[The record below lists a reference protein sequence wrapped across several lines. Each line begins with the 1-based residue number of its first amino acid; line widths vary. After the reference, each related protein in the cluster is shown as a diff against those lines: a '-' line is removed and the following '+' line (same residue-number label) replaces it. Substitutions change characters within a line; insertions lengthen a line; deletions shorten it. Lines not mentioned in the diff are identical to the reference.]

1 MEQSPNSTG
10 SPTPVRRKY
19 SAEFK
24 ASVVEQCSQP
34 GYTTAAVAKRHGI
47 HVSLVRRWAQLMRQ
61 AAQSNAAQQQAVE
74 SWTGASPDAPQT
86 ETSTATATSAPTPA
100 QTPVAPVAPTVQCPA
115 PTAATVPAFI
125 ALARGQTTQPAAGQ
139 AAPASPC
146 AFDPQATVTPA
157 WNPTP
162 HAPPAPYSEA
172 IHIQLHSGS
181 AQVHIRWPTSAA
193 AQCEQW
199 IREGLA
205 PLWQP
210 ALTNHHLA
218 DNLPPDKP
226 PPDGDAPPHSSRPAS
241 PAARVAR

>member
-1 MEQSPNSTG
+1 MRPSKRESAMEQTMEQSPNSTG

-47 HVSLVRRWAQLMRQ
+47 HVSLVRRWAQLLRQ

-115 PTAATVPAFI
+115 TAATVPAFI

-157 WNPTP
+157 WTLRRSLDRV
-162 HAPPAPYSEA
+162 AEIAV
-172 IHIQLHSGS
+172 G
-181 AQVHIRWPTSAA
+181 AQAEPETRRSP
-193 AQCEQW
+193 
-199 IREGLA
+199 R
-205 PLWQP
+205 
-210 ALTNHHLA
+210 N
-218 DNLPPDKP
+218 
-226 PPDGDAPPHSSRPAS
+226 RPAS
-241 PAARVAR
+241 

>member
-1 MEQSPNSTG
+1 MEQTMEYRTNNTG
-10 SPTPVRRKY
+10 SPTLLRRKY

-34 GYTTAAVAKRHGI
+34 GNTTAAVAKHHGI

-61 AAQSNAAQQQAVE
+61 AAQSNAAQQEEQQAVE

-115 PTAATVPAFI
+115 TAATVPAFI

-193 AQCEQW
+193 AQCVQW
-199 IREGLA
+199 MREGLA

-210 ALTNHHLA
+210 PPLNNHRPDDDAL
-218 DNLPPDKP
+218 
-226 PPDGDAPPHSSRPAS
+226 PHSSRSAS
-241 PAARVAR
+241 PTARVAR